1 MSILIKGME
10 MPKTCLECW
19 NCDRNFRDEEG
30 EPIKDWMC
38 LLLFEQVGDST
49 KTRLNGCPLIELP
62 DHGDLVDRDA
72 LMMKMWE
79 ASAYA
84 PNHCSWV
91 NARVVFV
98 RDIEDAPVVIQA
110 ERSEE

>member
-1 MSILIKGME
+1 MSILIKGMA
-10 MPKTCLECW
+10 MPTTCLECW

-49 KTRLNGCPLIELP
+49 KTRLNGCPLIEIH

-72 LMMKMWE
+72 YLDKLRTVEDEGMWAYGAA
-79 ASAYA
+79 ASI
-84 PNHCSWV
+84 STM
-91 NARVVFV
+91 
-98 RDIEDAPVVIQA
+98 PVVIPA
-110 ERSEE
+110 ERSEDGET